1 MVHYSKEFLL
11 EIKRK
16 VNLKELVEEYTKVVP
31 AGNNLWMARCPHPD
45 HDDSTPSFRLC
56 LNDNGIWSW
65 YCGGCHMGTKNLK
78 ATEKNYGTDCFAFVS
93 WMSDYHG
100 SKHVIKWREAVKIL
114 AQRAGVQI
122 TPDEND
128 KKLRLLRGVAK
139 ARHKA
144 LLDDRDALSYLKER
158 GITDESIK
166 RFMIGVSEKREFGCA
181 AKRITFPLI
190 DRYHRVL
197 GETARLIHW
206 NKSSKQPKYRNS
218 PNSAVFHKSEFFFGI
233 HNYDETNKTVY
244 ITEGAMDVVLAAQS
258 RLKNVIAT
266 LGTSLTKEHA
276 TILKDLGVA
285 PCLCM
290 DGDEAGQKAVRRTI
304 ELLGKED
311 IFASVLMLPEG
322 KDLADL
328 AIELGE
334 NLEKYVRLHTMTYW
348 QYLLMEP
355 LRIYDAQVSLLRSE
369 IMTDVV
375 KASKGVC
382 GINDRILMQSFVKE
396 RFGIEL

>member
-45 HDDSTPSFRLC
+45 HNDSTPSFRLC

-93 WMSDYHG
+93 WMSDYRG
-100 SKHVIKWREAVKIL
+100 SKHIIKWREAVKIL

-122 TPDEND
+122 TPDEDD
-128 KKLRLLRGVAK
+128 KKLRLLKGVAR
-139 ARHKA
+139 ARHQA
-144 LLDDRDALSYLKER
+144 LLDDHDALSYLKER
-158 GITDESIK
+158 GVSYESIK
-166 RFMIGVSEKREFGCA
+166 RFMIGVSEKRELGSA

-190 DRYHRVL
+190 DRWHCIR
-197 GETARLIHW
+197 GETSRLIHW
-206 NKSSKQPKYRNS
+206 DKMSRQPKYRNS
-218 PNSAVFHKSEFFFGI
+218 SNSAVFHKGEFFFGI
-233 HNYDETNKTVY
+233 HNYDETNKAVY
-244 ITEGAMDVVLAAQS
+244 ITEGAMDVVLATQS
-258 RLKNVIAT
+258 GLKNVIAT

-276 TILKDLGVA
+276 AILKDLGA
-285 PCLCM
+285 TPCLCM

-328 AIELGE
+328 AVELGK

-369 IMTDVV
+369 IMADVV
-375 KASKGVC
+375 KASKGTC